1 MGRNQYVVRNGDSWG
16 VRGEGNEKLTSKH
29 ETQKEAKAAGRE
41 IAKNQKSELLI
52 QGREG
57 KFVAKESYGNDP
69 CPPKDNE
76 H

>member
-1 MGRNQYVVRNGDSWG
+1 MGKNQYVVRNGKEWG

-29 ETQKEAKAAGRE
+29 ETQKDATVTARE

-52 QGREG
+52 QGRDG
-57 KFVAKESYGNDP
+57 KFIDRESYGNDP
-69 CPPKDNE
+69 CPPKDDK